1 MKKLEWKSPV
11 VIAAIVVACLAVPA
25 AGVYAIASSGSNTQ
39 NEPAT
44 QEEANV
50 KQAALKT
57 DEKGT
62 VVTHVNIEGWRKG
75 ASSPVS
81 VIVTVKEAGVSGDKS
96 KNENVSSSSGSSSSS
111 DSLSSVEDNV
121 KSGKGDVKD
130 KGRTFTFDANSD
142 KHLELDSG
150 VYSFE
155 FGNVLLEDGTL
166 WKAPAASESVTVKP
180 GEEVKV
186 NPKYTKVSADD
197 VTEADLNE
205 TVEQLAAV
213 DAGAAEKAVAN
224 AGATAAGSSD
234 SWTPPAIDKNVK
246 PSGDSGSGS
255 GSNSGSTG
263 GSNNNSGSGSSNNNG
278 GSSTPAPSPE
288 PAPSPAPSDPHA
300 GKTWHEAVYETRV
313 IPAVY
318 ENQWVSN
325 MVTVP
330 DYQTVRGYKCNGC
343 GYTTTSID
351 AMLEHVDNFMHSSYT
366 TSSWQEQVGSHQEDQ
381 GSYQS
386 VLVTPERTE
395 QVLIREAGWY

>member
-1 MKKLEWKSPV
+1 MKKLELKSPV
-11 VIAAIVVACLAVPA
+11 VIASIVVACLAVPA
-25 AGVYAIASSGSNTQ
+25 AGVYAITSSGSNTQ

-62 VVTHVNIEGWRKG
+62 VVTHVNIEGWQKG
-75 ASSPVS
+75 VSSPVS
-81 VIVTVKEAGVSGDKS
+81 VIVTVKEAGVSGVKGKS
-96 KNENVSSSSGSSSSS
+96 DVSSSSGSSSSS
-111 DSLSSVEDNV
+111 SVGEDGV
-121 KSGKGDVKD
+121 
-130 KGRTFTFDANSD
+130 KGRTFSFDANSD
-142 KHLELDSG
+142 KRIELDSG

-166 WKAPAASESVTVKP
+166 WKAPATSESVTIKS

-186 NPKYTKVSADD
+186 NPKYTKVSAED

-263 GSNNNSGSGSSNNNG
+263 GSGSSGNGSGSGNNGG

-288 PAPSPAPSDPHA
+288 PTPSPAPSDPHV

-318 ENQWVSN
+318 EQQWVSN
-325 MVTVP
+325 WVTVP
-330 DYQTVRGYKCNGC
+330 DYQTVRGYECNGC
-343 GYTTTSID
+343 GYTTTSWNDID
-351 AMLEHVDNFMHSSYT
+351 DHIARTIHASYT
-366 TSSWQEQVGSHQEDQ
+366 SSEWQEQVGSHQEDQ

-395 QVLIREAGWY
+395 QVLVREAGWY